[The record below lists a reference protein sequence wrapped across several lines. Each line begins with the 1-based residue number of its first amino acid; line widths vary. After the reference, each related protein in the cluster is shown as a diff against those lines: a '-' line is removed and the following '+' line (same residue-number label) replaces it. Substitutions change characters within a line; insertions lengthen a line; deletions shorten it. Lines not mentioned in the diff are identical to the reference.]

1 MSKIIQVLLLFRLIL
16 VPCVGC
22 FGGELHLHNEKLNGS
37 ILYTLRV
44 KGEPDTD
51 LWKVTFDLPPEGK
64 PWDSW
69 CRLVASDKNH
79 KGAIALIEN
88 NEVEI
93 TLLLFDEKNQ
103 PLSVLNTID
112 PGWLKAKR
120 RKGAKL
126 SAIAPNQII
135 VSFPNQESQ
144 SWSVVDGK
152 IIDPDGNAFKQNT
165 LQIGPQ
171 SSEMTAQTPAAK
183 PAPAV
188 VSNSVPPASVPS
200 EKKSSSIPWSII
212 VVLIVAATGLVW
224 LFLKKRK

>member
-1 MSKIIQVLLLFRLIL
+1 MSKIIQVLLLFPLIL

-22 FGGELHLHNEKLNGS
+22 FGEELLLHNEKLNGS

-51 LWKVTFDLPPEGK
+51 LWKETIDLPPEGK
-64 PWDSW
+64 PRDRGCS
-69 CRLVASDKNH
+69 LVASDRNH
-79 KGAIALIEN
+79 KGAIALLAN
-88 NEVEI
+88 NDIEI

-103 PLSVLNTID
+103 PLSILNTFD
-112 PGWLKAKR
+112 PGWLDAVRWKS
-120 RKGAKL
+120 AKL
-126 SAIAPNQII
+126 AAIAPNQII

-152 IIDPDGNAFKQNT
+152 IMDPDGNAFKQNT
-165 LQIGPQ
+165 LQIGSQ
-171 SSEMTAQTPAAK
+171 SSETAAQTPAAK
-183 PAPAV
+183 SVPAV
-188 VSNSVPPASVPS
+188 VSNSVPPASVPN